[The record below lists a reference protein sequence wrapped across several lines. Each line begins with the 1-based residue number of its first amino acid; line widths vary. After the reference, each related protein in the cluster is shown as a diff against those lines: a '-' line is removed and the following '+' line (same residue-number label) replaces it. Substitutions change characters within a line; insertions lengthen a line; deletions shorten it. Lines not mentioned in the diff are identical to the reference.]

1 MNLSS
6 SLKKLNRK
14 GYLIIDKIFTKKK
27 TKKIKLKLEKI
38 LNKRLI
44 NKETIGHKDNQ
55 VMYNYFLEDNFLL
68 NLIYIPKVDKI
79 LKKF

>member
-27 TKKIKLKLEKI
+27 NKKDK
-38 LNKRLI
+38 
-44 NKETIGHKDNQ
+44 
-55 VMYNYFLEDNFLL
+55 
-68 NLIYIPKVDKI
+68 DKI
-79 LKKF
+79 RKNFKKNT